1 MKKCFVVFTLLAS
14 GLILS
19 VRTEARCPAEDL
31 PKIIQTASSVLFDSS
46 ASAEQIRGALDRLL
60 DAALLILPQSAQAAD
75 ARKNLEAARTEMK
88 DSSPLSDKVHGYL
101 DQAYRALNAGKSF
114 QFPEVH
120 SIEEA
125 RAHIK
130 DLLAASVAGLK
141 KGPEGPTS
149 RLLLES
155 VIMVVTPMER

>member
-1 MKKCFVVFTLLAS
+1 MKNCFVVLTLLAS
-14 GLILS
+14 ALFLS
-19 VRTEARCPAEDL
+19 GRSEARDLAEDL
-31 PKIIQTASSVLFDSS
+31 PKIIQTASSVLFDRS
-46 ASAEQIRGALDRLL
+46 ASTEQIQGALVHLL
-60 DAALLILPQSAQAAD
+60 DAALLALPQSAQATD

-88 DSSPLSDKVHGYL
+88 DSSPLSDKAYRYL

-125 RAHIK
+125 KAHIK

-141 KGPEGPTS
+141 KGPEAPTS

-155 VIMVVTPMER
+155 VIMVVTPMPR